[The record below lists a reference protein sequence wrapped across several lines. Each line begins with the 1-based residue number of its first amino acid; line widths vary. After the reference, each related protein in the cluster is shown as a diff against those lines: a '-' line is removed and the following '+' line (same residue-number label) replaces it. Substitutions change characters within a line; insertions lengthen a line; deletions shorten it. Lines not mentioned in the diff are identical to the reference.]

1 MKTPSQLVKSP
12 TPPSII
18 FFDLDDTLL
27 DHKGAETRAL
37 QFVHDAFPPVSEVPL
52 EQWIQAY
59 KKVNKGLWDLYG
71 AGKITRK
78 ELHFRRFYEP
88 MNSLGVGEDLN
99 KEQLKELAHIV
110 GKDYMLNYRHHWEW
124 IPGAKEIF
132 YEIQAHFPIGILTNG
147 FAETQRLK
155 MDYFQLW
162 ETAETVVISE
172 EVGVMK
178 PHPKIF
184 KHAQGAYKPEEVLYV
199 GDSLTSDV
207 QGGSA
212 AGWRTAWY
220 APLASDSEKL
230 SAPAELIFADFKEL
244 SNWLL

>member
-1 MKTPSQLVKSP
+1 MFTVNSTSR
-12 TPPSII
+12 PSII

-37 QFVHDAFPPVSEVPL
+37 EFVHDVFLPIAEVPL
-52 EQWIQAY
+52 EHWIDAY
-59 KKVNKGLWDLYG
+59 KKVNKGLWELYG
-71 AGKITRK
+71 EGKITRK

-88 MNSLGVGEDLN
+88 MNQLGVGEELN
-99 KEQLKELAHIV
+99 KEQLKELAHVV

-124 IPGAKEIF
+124 IPGAKEVY
-132 YEIQAHFPIGILTNG
+132 YEIQKKYPIGILTNG

-162 ETAETVVISE
+162 DTAETVVISE

-178 PHPKIF
+178 PNPKIF
-184 KHAQGAYKPEEVLYV
+184 KHAQGSRMPQDVLYV

-207 QGGSA
+207 IGGSE
-212 AGWRTAWY
+212 AGWRTVWY
-220 APLASDSEKL
+220 APHASDEEKH
-230 SAPAELIFADFKEL
+230 SSPAEFVFSDFKEL
-244 SNWLL
+244 SSWLK